1 VNDLKKAYRHAP
13 KLESPPGLDRKIMQ
27 AAQLRAHQ
35 SEGEIRADLQED
47 KKSRSNRSDSR
58 WWVVANAVSYM
69 CIFGVGLG
77 VLWQSGMFGGNTVE
91 PDYDVV
97 ASAPDVSGAA
107 QGASV
112 EETQIA
118 SRVQSHDDLSQSATG
133 LAETEV
139 VAESF
144 SADSDAAGNPLSSGI
159 ETAPVVSSVE
169 STRIES
175 VVENELA
182 QSDLAESVRITS
194 ENVSDSILSSV
205 AELPGVKESEPVIS
219 TLAKSAPILDAEG
232 NVDQNR
238 VRERERTDSRHA
250 SSLNWV
256 HLQNPDDYTVQLG
269 VAGDDETLA
278 SIAAQLDLSTV
289 LIPWNSDT
297 TDWLLLHGNFTDKA
311 LAEQAF
317 IELLEA
323 LESLPSPSVEIVPQL
338 VTFGEIQHR
347 LK

>member
-1 VNDLKKAYRHAP
+1 MNDLKKAYRHAP

-27 AAQLRAHQ
+27 AAQLRVHQ

-91 PDYDVV
+91 PDFDAV

-118 SRVQSHDDLSQSATG
+118 SRAQSHDDLSHSATV
-133 LAETEV
+133 LAETDV

-144 SADSDAAGNPLSSGI
+144 SADTDAAGNPLSSGI
-159 ETAPVVSSVE
+159 DAAPVVSSVE
-169 STRIES
+169 SARIES

-194 ENVSDSILSSV
+194 ENASDSILASV
-205 AELPGVKESEPVIS
+205 AELPGIKESEPEIS
-219 TLAKSAPILDAEG
+219 TLAKSAAVPNAEG

-238 VRERERTDSRHA
+238 VRERERTDS

-256 HLQNPDDYTVQLG
+256 HLQNPNDYTVQLG
-269 VAGDDETLA
+269 LAGDGKRLA
-278 SIAAQLDLSTV
+278 SIAAQLRLSTV

-297 TDWLLLHGNFTDKA
+297 TDWLLLHGSFTDKA

-317 IELLEA
+317 IKLLEA